1 MRRCGEQTNEL
12 HISRRERKG
21 KTRGRGGRV
30 EGGGMEQEGQD
41 DDRDREMRGGG
52 QGEEAGGEER
62 RNSGGRWGD
71 GEALHLRK
79 VWEKERREKRGRE
92 TARRKRGWKDKE

>member
-21 KTRGRGGRV
+21 KTRGRGGRG

-41 DDRDREMRGGG
+41 DDRDREMSGGG

-62 RNSGGRWGD
+62 RNDGGRWGV
-71 GEALHLRK
+71 GEALHLRNVGK
-79 VWEKERREKRGRE
+79 SERREK
-92 TARRKRGWKDKE
+92 